1 MNTLKKITLPI
12 MAAIVLF
19 SCSNNDEKSDAYGN
33 FEATETTISS
43 EATGKLLIFNI
54 SEGQILKRDETVGLV
69 DTTNLSL
76 KKEQVL
82 AQRTAISTK
91 VASVL
96 SQIEIQNQRKENLI
110 KDKSRIEKML
120 KDEAA
125 TQKQLDD
132 INGAISII
140 EKNIALIRTQ
150 NSGILNEL
158 KAFDKQVEQIDLALS
173 KCYLKN
179 PVNGTVLVKLAEKN
193 EIVNM
198 GKPLYQIANLNI
210 MELRV
215 YVSGSQ
221 LAKIKLGQKVDVLI
235 DETEDENR
243 KLEGKII
250 WISANA
256 EFTPKVIQTKEERVN
271 MVYAVK
277 VGVKNHGALK
287 IGMPGE
293 VIFSK
298 Q

>member
-1 MNTLKKITLPI
+1 MNSIKKITFLILAP
-12 MAAIVLF
+12 IVLF
-19 SCSNNDEKSDAYGN
+19 SCSNNENESDAYGN

-43 EATGKLLIFNI
+43 EANGKLLAFNI
-54 SEGQILKRDETVGLV
+54 TEGQKIEEGQKIGLV
-69 DTTNLSL
+69 DTLNLSL
-76 KKEQVL
+76 KKEQL
-82 AQRTAISTK
+82 MAQREVISTK

-96 SQIEIQNQRKENLI
+96 SQIEIQKQRKENLL
-110 KDKSRIEKML
+110 KDKLRIEKML

-132 INGAISII
+132 INGAIEVID
-140 EKNIALIRTQ
+140 KNITSIKTQ

-158 KAFDKQVEQIDLALS
+158 KAFEKQIQQIELAIS
-173 KCYLKN
+173 KCYLTN
-179 PVNGTVLVKLAEKN
+179 PISGTVLVKLAEKF

-198 GKPLYQIANLNI
+198 GKPLYQIADLSM

-221 LAKIKLGQKVDVLI
+221 LAEIKLGQKVDVFV
-235 DETEDENR
+235 DKTKTENR
-243 KLEGKII
+243 KFDGMVT
-250 WISANA
+250 WISPNA

-277 VGVKNHGALK
+277 VKVKNDGTLK

-293 VIFSK
+293 VVFNQK
-298 Q
+298 

>member
-12 MAAIVLF
+12 MAAVVLF

-91 VASVL
+91 VTSIL
-96 SQIEIQNQRKENLI
+96 SQIEIQNQQKENRI
-110 KDKSRIEKML
+110 KDKLRIEKMF

-132 INGAISII
+132 INGAISVI
-140 EKNIALIRTQ
+140 EKNIASIRTQ

-173 KCYLKN
+173 KCYLQN
-179 PVNGTVLVKLAEKN
+179 PVNGTVLVKLAEKD

-198 GKPLYQIANLNI
+198 GKPLYQIANLNL

-235 DETEDENR
+235 DKTEDENR

-250 WISANA
+250 WISSTA

-277 VGVKNHGALK
+277 VGVKNDGALK

-293 VIFSK
+293 VIFE
-298 Q
+298 

>member
-91 VASVL
+91 VTSIL
-96 SQIEIQNQRKENLI
+96 SQIEIQNQQKENRI
-110 KDKSRIEKML
+110 KDKLRIEKMF

-132 INGAISII
+132 INGAISVI
-140 EKNIALIRTQ
+140 EKNIASIRTQ

-173 KCYLKN
+173 KCYLQN
-179 PVNGTVLVKLAEKN
+179 PVNGTVLVKLAEKD

-198 GKPLYQIANLNI
+198 GKPLYQIANLNL

-250 WISANA
+250 WISSTA

-277 VGVKNHGALK
+277 VGVKNDGALK

-293 VIFSK
+293 VVFE
-298 Q
+298 

>member
-12 MAAIVLF
+12 MAAVVLF

-91 VASVL
+91 VTSIL
-96 SQIEIQNQRKENLI
+96 SQIEIQNQQKENRI
-110 KDKSRIEKML
+110 KDKLRIEKMF

-140 EKNIALIRTQ
+140 EKNIASIRTQ

-179 PVNGTVLVKLAEKN
+179 PVNGTVLVKLAEKD

-198 GKPLYQIANLNI
+198 GKPLYQIANLNL

-235 DETEDENR
+235 DKTEDENR

-250 WISANA
+250 WISSTA

-277 VGVKNHGALK
+277 VGVKNDGALK

-293 VIFSK
+293 VIFE
-298 Q
+298 